1 MSRASEVREAR
12 QALQR
17 RRTALRE
24 RLAASGE
31 DRSLRLELAEVEE
44 DLAALGRRL
53 RELEPRHKVSYR
65 ATWAGKEGQAWDR
78 LQYQTWAELE
88 GAEEPEGPT
97 EREQMLQALRE
108 AREAATPTQRAYL
121 AAVEEGARPAAV
133 ARGAGRDKSTL
144 SRTLARGRANI
155 TREAR
160 RRYQL
165 KRAAQVGED
174 GVPVLDLR
182 DRETLEAVLSMLT
195 EKQRL
200 YLTLYYGEWM
210 SLGEIGS
217 LLGVDRSGVLR
228 TIRRGLERLDS
239 LAEGSLRLTGLDS
252 LEELLMERYQD
263 LRPEDL
269 APRPGLRAPPPR
281 TGGSYTPPYVPEEGE
296 RRALE
301 EGRALFDGGGGGK
314 LLPWLE
320 ELRQRAEAALGG
332 ALPTRERQGFFRRL
346 LIALCRLV
354 VQEAKKPPEKA
365 AGIDKTRRLW

>member
-1 MSRASEVREAR
+1 MSRAAEVREER
-12 QALQR
+12 RALQR
-17 RRTALRE
+17 RRAELRARLETAGGQE
-24 RLAASGE
+24 RQA
-31 DRSLRLELAEVEE
+31 LRLELAGVEE
-44 DLAALGRRL
+44 DLVSLGRRL

-88 GAEEPEGPT
+88 GAEALEGPT

-121 AAVEEGARPAAV
+121 AAVEGGARPAAV
-133 ARGAGRDKSTL
+133 ARGLGRDKSTL

-160 RRYQL
+160 QRYQL

-182 DRETLEAVLSMLT
+182 DRETLETVLSMLT

-239 LAEGSLRLTGLDS
+239 LVGGSGGSLRLTGLDS

-269 APRPGLRAPPPR
+269 APRPGLQPPPTR
-281 TGGSYTPPYVPEEGE
+281 TGGGYTPPYVPEEGE

-320 ELRQRAEAALGG
+320 GLRERAEAALGG
-332 ALPTRERQGFFRRL
+332 ELSRPARQSFFRRL
-346 LIALCRLV
+346 LTALCRLLV
-354 VQEAKKPPEKA
+354 PKDTT
-365 AGIDKTRRLW
+365 AGTGRGP

>member
-1 MSRASEVREAR
+1 MSRAAEVREER
-12 QALQR
+12 RALQR
-17 RRTALRE
+17 RRTELRARLETAGGQE
-24 RLAASGE
+24 RQA
-31 DRSLRLELAEVEE
+31 LRLELAGVEE
-44 DLAALGRRL
+44 DLVSLGRRL

-88 GAEEPEGPT
+88 GTEALEGPT

-121 AAVEEGARPAAV
+121 AAVEGGARPAAV
-133 ARGAGRDKSTL
+133 ARGVGRDKSTL

-160 RRYQL
+160 QRYQL
-165 KRAAQVGED
+165 KRAAQAGED

-182 DRETLEAVLSMLT
+182 DRETLETVLSMLT
-195 EKQRL
+195 EKQR
-200 YLTLYYGEWM
+200 
-210 SLGEIGS
+210 GEIGS

-239 LAEGSLRLTGLDS
+239 LVGGSLRLTGLDS

-269 APRPGLRAPPPR
+269 APRPGLRPPPPR
-281 TGGSYTPPYVPEEGE
+281 TGGGYTPPYVPEEGE
-296 RRALE
+296 RRVLE

-320 ELRQRAEAALGG
+320 GLRERAEAALGG
-332 ALPTRERQGFFRRL
+332 ELSRPARQSFFRRL
-346 LIALCRLV
+346 LTALCRLLV
-354 VQEAKKPPEKA
+354 PKDTT
-365 AGIDKTRRLW
+365 AGTERGP

>member
-1 MSRASEVREAR
+1 MSRAAEVREER
-12 QALQR
+12 RALQR
-17 RRTALRE
+17 RRTELRARLETAGGQE
-24 RLAASGE
+24 RQA
-31 DRSLRLELAEVEE
+31 LRLELAGVEE
-44 DLAALGRRL
+44 DLVSLGRRL

-88 GAEEPEGPT
+88 GTEALEGPT

-108 AREAATPTQRAYL
+108 AREAATPTQRSYL
-121 AAVEEGARPAAV
+121 AAVEGGVRPAAV
-133 ARGAGRDKSTL
+133 ARGVGRDKSTL

-160 RRYQL
+160 QRYQL
-165 KRAAQVGED
+165 KRAAQAGED

-182 DRETLEAVLSMLT
+182 DRETLETVLSMLT

-239 LAEGSLRLTGLDS
+239 LVGGSLRLTGLDS

-269 APRPGLRAPPPR
+269 APRPGTRSPPPR
-281 TGGSYTPPYVPEEGE
+281 TGGRYTPPYIPEEGE

-320 ELRQRAEAALGG
+320 GLRERAEAALGG
-332 ALPTRERQGFFRRL
+332 ELSRPARQSFFRRL
-346 LIALCRLV
+346 LTALCRLLV
-354 VQEAKKPPEKA
+354 PKDTT
-365 AGIDKTRRLW
+365 AGTGRGP